1 METGRY
7 LSECSENQLRQ
18 RIDSRAVF
26 AAHAR
31 ALAGAAEV
39 RGSMLWRTMRG
50 VNYLIRTSAGG
61 AQRSLGAESASTREM
76 YERFMERK
84 QASEQSL
91 KSLSSKLVEMKKLN
105 RVYGVG
111 RVPNVVVSVL
121 QSLARAG
128 VSDQFMTVGTHAL
141 YAYESACGVRIG
153 SEAMA
158 TRDIDLLY
166 DTRKHVQFVAAIKRM
181 DTSLI
186 AILRKADK
194 SFRVRHDQ
202 LQTAV
207 NDDGFEVDV
216 IRRSAIDGDPHPLR
230 MSESEEDLWAVQVDS
245 GNRLL
250 SSRRFDQMVVATS
263 GEMALMRTIHPLDF
277 VRIKLALSGSSSR
290 DPLKRK
296 KDALQAM
303 VAEHLWDTYL
313 KHLDED
319 TNEPQRSRV
328 RSTAP
333 AGAVPA
339 RQGGV
344 AQAAGGSN

>member
-1 METGRY
+1 MS
-7 LSECSENQLRQ
+7 LNHLFSENSENQLRQ
-18 RIDSRAVF
+18 YVDAQAVF
-26 AAHAR
+26 AAHAQ
-31 ALAGAAEV
+31 AQAGAAQV
-39 RGSMLWRTMRG
+39 RGSMIWRQMRG
-50 VNYLIRTSAGG
+50 VRYLIRTTASS
-61 AQRSLGAESASTREM
+61 AQRSLGAESAETQEM
-76 YERFMERK
+76 FSRFMARK
-84 QASEQSL
+84 QAAEESL
-91 KSLSSKLVEMKKLN
+91 RSLSSRLVEMRKLN

-111 RVPNVVVSVL
+111 RTPNVVVSVL

-153 SEAMA
+153 TQAMA

-166 DTRKHVQFVAAIKRM
+166 DTRRHVQFVAAIKRL

-194 SFRVRHDQ
+194 SFRVRRDQ

-216 IRRSAIDGDPHPLR
+216 IRRSVIDADPHPLR
-230 MSESEEDLWAVQVDS
+230 MSGSEEDLWVVQVDS

-250 SSRRFDQMVVATS
+250 SSRRFDQMVVSTS

-277 VRIKLALSGSSSR
+277 VRVKEALAESESR

-296 KDALQAM
+296 KDALQAQ
-303 VAEHLWDTYL
+303 VVQHLWETHL
-313 KHLDED
+313 RHLDRDLAAVGRPLEQD
-319 TNEPQRSRV
+319 RTLQEPPRQ
-328 RSTAP
+328 
-333 AGAVPA
+333 A
-339 RQGGV
+339 RPGG
-344 AQAAGGSN
+344 